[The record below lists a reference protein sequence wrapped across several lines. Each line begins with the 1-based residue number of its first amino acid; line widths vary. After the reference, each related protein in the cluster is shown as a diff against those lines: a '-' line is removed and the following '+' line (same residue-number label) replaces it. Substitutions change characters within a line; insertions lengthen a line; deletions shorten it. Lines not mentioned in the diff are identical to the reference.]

1 MVAVKLFLVHVK
13 QTVRQHYSVEWHR
26 SQLPVT
32 YTTLTQSVLGLSLH
46 NINTKPSHPE
56 PREPCPTTTDLPPL
70 ATESLRLRLLTA
82 TSGPPTTTTQ
92 LLYISTEVATFQH
105 HDDKLVRSSIYS
117 SISTIFQATRMTSI
131 SWSSLE
137 RQPSLSS
144 SSSLWLRFSTW
155 LSTAVF
161 QFPPE
166 INRIQVAFSRLI
178 LGKKCFSCLIFDIS
192 GSSNFPN

>member
-1 MVAVKLFLVHVK
+1 MTH
-13 QTVRQHYSVEWHR
+13 

-92 LLYISTEVATFQH
+92 LRSICTEVSTYQH
-105 HDDKLVRSSIYS
+105 QDPFPINDILGYEDDIYLLVKLGEAAIIIFIIFAVVAVLYMIINCCI
-117 SISTIFQATRMTSI
+117 SISAR
-131 SWSSLE
+131 
-137 RQPSLSS
+137 
-144 SSSLWLRFSTW
+144 
-155 LSTAVF
+155 
-161 QFPPE
+161 
-166 INRIQVAFSRLI
+166 N
-178 LGKKCFSCLIFDIS
+178 K
-192 GSSNFPN
+192 